1 MSPLSRRARRAGLQV
16 EQIERLRRAEVA
28 LAEAATTEA
37 AASELAEHAL
47 ALLGATSAVVLIE
60 APGDTV
66 RVCAGSG
73 SAQGVYGA
81 GSRMRLL
88 EDDGVPCGSIGVSAR
103 GDGRPYTEADERILD
118 ALAQRVSSTLHRLRL
133 FEEVQAERQTIA
145 DILGSSSD
153 GIFSVG
159 PDLRVRS
166 WNPAMA
172 RITGVEE
179 PAVVGEHCCT
189 AFRPVDEAGELRTG
203 AACPGRHGRV
213 VEGLPLRVEGA
224 SGEPRWLSCTFS
236 PMSDG
241 GYVVVARDVT
251 ARKQVED
258 MKADFLATIS
268 HELRTPLT
276 PIQGFLQTLLRRD
289 GDFGE
294 EDRRRIFEVML
305 RESKRLER
313 LIKDL
318 LDATSLDH
326 TDALFLPEVLDWGA
340 VAAEVVDTLRRSDPE
355 REIELVRRRGVPK
368 VVADEQRATQV
379 LANLLGNAL
388 KYSPPGSPIR
398 VTLSRTG
405 DKVLTTVADRGPGI
419 AVADRQR
426 VFERFTRLGDHLTRA
441 QGGVGLGL
449 YIARRLVEAMGGEI
463 SVARAPGGGA
473 AFSFT
478 LPSAASAPA
487 APSDADA
494 VSSR

>member
-1 MSPLSRRARRAGLQV
+1 MGAMSLRSRRGRRAGLQI
-16 EQIERLRRAEVA
+16 EQIERLRSAELA
-28 LAEAATTEA
+28 LAGAVSTDV

-60 APGDTV
+60 TPGDTV
-66 RVCAGSG
+66 RATAGPG
-73 SAQGVYGA
+73 ATHAVYGA

-88 EDDGVPCGSIGVSAR
+88 EDDGIPCGSIAVSAR
-103 GDGRPYTEADERILD
+103 DDGRPYAAEDERILD

-133 FEEVQAERQTIA
+133 FDDVQAERRTIA

-172 RITGVEE
+172 RITGLSAAD
-179 PAVVGEHCCT
+179 AVGTHCCT
-189 AFRPVDEAGELRTG
+189 AFRPVDESGEIRSG
-203 AACPGRHGRV
+203 AACPGRAGAV
-213 VEGLPLRVEGA
+213 VEDLALRVGD
-224 SGEPRWLSCTFS
+224 RWLSCTFS

-251 ARKQVED
+251 ARRQVEE

-326 TDALFLPEVLDWGA
+326 TEALFLPEVLDWG
-340 VAAEVVDTLRRSDPE
+340 VAAAEMVDTARRGDPE
-355 REIELVRRRGVPK
+355 RDIELVRRRGLPK
-368 VVADEQRATQV
+368 VVADEQRAGQV
-379 LANLLGNAL
+379 LANLLANAI
-388 KYSPPGSPIR
+388 KYSPPGTPIQ
-398 VTLSRTG
+398 VTLSRKG
-405 DKVLTTVADRGPGI
+405 DKVLTTVCDRGPGI
-419 AVADRQR
+419 PVADRR
-426 VFERFTRLGDHLTRA
+426 RAFERFTRLGDHMTRA
-441 QGGVGLGL
+441 HGGVGLGL

-463 SVARAPGGGA
+463 SVAAAPGGGA
-473 AFSFT
+473 AFAFT
-478 LPSAASAPA
+478 LPTASAA
-487 APSDADA
+487 A
-494 VSSR
+494 VSSPLSRSTRS